1 MLAAL
6 GLGPAEEEI
15 YRLLVARGR
24 AAVHELAADGG
35 RPESEVR
42 EVLTDLAGRG
52 LVVRLASEGTVTR
65 YLAAPPAVA
74 LGGELRRRRD
84 ELSAAEHAVLTLA
97 EQHRTGAEGGAVE
110 VISDI
115 DAVRHRF
122 RQLQESARQQVR
134 AMMVPE
140 QTVVS
145 RSDNVAEGA
154 GVRRGVLYRTILH
167 REALTE
173 PGALAQALGALE
185 AGQQVRVADA
195 VPVKLMIADHELA
208 MLPLFSGRNTAAAS
222 VLVHVGGLLDALVA
236 YFELAWEQAY
246 PLSPHTTG
254 DGVAEQRADAI
265 DAFDARMLAL
275 VLAGLTDQAVG
286 ARLGVSRR
294 TVQRRIGE
302 LMTRAGV
309 ESRIQLGWHAARR
322 GWA

>member
-6 GLGPAEEEI
+6 GLGPAEEEV

-24 AAVHELAADGG
+24 AALQDLAARGG
-35 RPESEVR
+35 RPESETHDI
-42 EVLTDLAGRG
+42 LTALAGRG
-52 LVVRLASEGTVTR
+52 LVVRQTAEGAADVFV
-65 YLAAPPAVA
+65 AAPPAVA

-97 EQHRTGAEGGAVE
+97 EQHRTGAEGSAVE
-110 VISDI
+110 VIGDI

-122 RQLQESARQQVR
+122 RQLQESARHEVR
-134 AMMVPE
+134 SMMVPE
-140 QTVVS
+140 QSVVT
-145 RSDNVAEGA
+145 RDDNTAEGA
-154 GVRRGVLYRTILH
+154 GIRRGVLYRTILH
-167 REALTE
+167 RDALTE
-173 PGALAQALGALE
+173 PGLVAQALSVLA

-195 VPVKLMIADHELA
+195 IPVKMMIADHDLA
-208 MLPLFSGRNTAAAS
+208 MLPLYSGRNTAAAS
-222 VLVHVGGLLDALVA
+222 VLVHAGGLLDALVA

-246 PLSPHTTG
+246 PLSPHMAG
-254 DGVAEQRADAI
+254 DGLAEQRPEEI
-265 DAFDARMLAL
+265 DEFDARMLAL

-302 LMTRAGV
+302 LMARAGA